1 MIGNMLGVMA
11 TARPDTTFWILTALA
26 NGPQHGYGIL
36 RSVFEASG
44 GAASLKTAT
53 LYATLDRLTA
63 SGAVEE
69 SGEQIVDGR
78 ARRYFRLTS
87 QGVAQLESETA
98 ELEQRVAAARR
109 ALGTAAGGGARP
121 RPAHPR
127 SALA

>member
-36 RSVFEASG
+36 RSAFEASG

-87 QGVAQLESETA
+87 QGVALLESETA
-98 ELEQRVAAARR
+98 ELEQRVAGDAPVLLWKA
-109 ALGTAAGGGARP
+109 
-121 RPAHPR
+121 
-127 SALA
+127 

>member
-1 MIGNMLGVMA
+1 MLGVMA

-127 SALA
+127 NALA